1 MPDCYVQ
8 YTIKNTDNTIQKQPA
23 AESAAG
29 HLSIVQD
36 TVTDAVSLLIY
47 IYVAKLILHI

>member
-1 MPDCYVQ
+1 MPVCYVQ
-8 YTIKNTDNTIQKQPA
+8 YTIKNMRNTIQKQPA

-36 TVTDAVSLLIY
+36 TVTDAVSLQPEYLLLPFTF
-47 IYVAKLILHI
+47 K

>member
-29 HLSIVQD
+29 NLSIVQD
-36 TVTDAVSLLIY
+36 TVTDAVSLHPEYLLPPFT
-47 IYVAKLILHI
+47 VK